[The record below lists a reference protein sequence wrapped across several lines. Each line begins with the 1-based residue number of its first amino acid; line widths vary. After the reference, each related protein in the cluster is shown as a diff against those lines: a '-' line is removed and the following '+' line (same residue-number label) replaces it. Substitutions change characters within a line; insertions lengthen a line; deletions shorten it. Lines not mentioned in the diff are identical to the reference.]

1 MKFLEGAPAF
11 AVEIRS
17 EGDYGSKAEQRII
30 EKRRDYFAAGTLVV
44 WDVDLLNPEVIKSY
58 RQDEPDKPKIFR
70 RGGIADAEPAVPG
83 WKFPVSEL
91 FS

>member
-30 EKRRDYFAAGTLVV
+30 EKRRDYFAAGAL
-44 WDVDLLNPEVIKSY
+44 
-58 RQDEPDKPKIFR
+58 EPISKPHIFSNR
-70 RGGIADAEPAVPG
+70 
-83 WKFPVSEL
+83 
-91 FS
+91 